1 VHGEEQVTAVPRS
14 HKKFQEA
21 EARLEKSEFAG
32 AQEIYRQCFIES
44 PPGLVGLSKL
54 LVAEEWDSVCF
65 RIKLWERYP
74 NSPKIKA
81 ELASAYLRVR
91 RPHQALDILNEL
103 VAKTRASR
111 TRIPLL
117 LTRFRAA
124 LAASAYDV
132 ASDDFAEKWRSGET
146 HRPARLLRHSLL
158 KDLSISQHWGDP
170 RSGPFLKNIEARF
183 SNEPM
188 LLQYIA
194 AKWEELRTLD
204 KLLDPSGRGN
214 REAE

>member
-1 VHGEEQVTAVPRS
+1 MNTVPRN

-21 EARLEKSEFAG
+21 EARLEESDFAG
-32 AQEIYRQCFIES
+32 AREAYRQCFIES

-74 NSPKIKA
+74 NSSRLKA
-81 ELASAYLRVR
+81 ELASAYLRIR
-91 RPHQALDILNEL
+91 RPRQALDILNEL

-124 LAASAYDV
+124 LAAHAYDI
-132 ASDDFAEKWRSGET
+132 AGDDFSEIWRAGET
-146 HRPARLLRHSLL
+146 HRPALLLRRSLL
-158 KDLSISQHWGDP
+158 KELSALGDP
-170 RSGPFLKNIEARF
+170 RSGPFLKSLEARF
-183 SNEPM
+183 SNEPP

-194 AKWEELRTLD
+194 AKWQEFRALER
-204 KLLDPSGRGN
+204 LLDLPGKGD
-214 REAE
+214 